1 MKFYGPL
8 PEKQIKE
15 EMENWTCYDNL
26 FIYKGKVYYFQHEP
40 GSLRYNVGVADSPKD
55 EENWS
60 FDDFE
65 SVMEATF
72 LDGKPF
78 RKLLPDL
85 DWA

>member
-8 PEKQIKE
+8 SEKQIKE

-26 FIYKGKVYYFQHEP
+26 FIYKGELYYFQHEP
-40 GSLRYNVGVADSPKD
+40 GSWRYNVGVADSPKD

-65 SVMEATF
+65 SVMNATF

-78 RKLLPDL
+78 RSLLPDL